1 LEFLVTNFEIGPR
14 EEIVDRLETVSVS
27 EDWDMTV
34 RDYGGFRLF
43 VNGGLLAAAK
53 SDFAFDGTAIVDGR
67 MVTLFRNY
75 DKRSLRALREAV
87 WARPADVCG
96 CFCLVSVNKAQKRF
110 ILQYDVL
117 NAYPSF
123 VYRSG
128 DQYVVSNNIHFIEAA
143 AEAAGRTLTRT
154 ALPYLSDF
162 ALGSAYD
169 VGSPYRE
176 VEILRPGQTVRG
188 GADGLKITDDAA
200 GRQDAASDASYEDAL
215 QHAGE
220 RLRARVALVAETFE
234 QPDVFFDLTG
244 GMDSRM
250 VLAAVVSRNPR
261 PAWDFRTLFDPPHP
275 DGHCAALFGETFGLG
290 RVKGIP
296 ADERRLFSPF
306 DRMRF
311 ETFISMGV
319 GAKQGWTIT
328 PAYQDIA
335 HIHGGY
341 GEIAGSSPDGKRF
354 LSQDGPLTYRS
365 LLESYITRLGTLGI
379 LKFFVPEGVEWLRSL
394 MASRLGQYETAGIAP
409 EDAPLHYYNGGR
421 LRSHFGVISR
431 LRSQNRNYI
440 DILYDMHLQSCA
452 LKVAPKQRI
461 AGKVNFDLIRLL
473 GGDAVAGLP
482 MANAR
487 WDPSLFAGGAAPQE
501 LRAPPITATTP
512 NTFRE
517 VPEKRVFE
525 PAVSGREVSFSS
537 RPDPN
542 LPPYDIT
549 RVDRAHRDTFRRQ
562 LFLSTY
568 LPDLRSASE
577 LQPILDWAQIDAV
590 LAAPPETLTR
600 YPFDLLLQ
608 ALCDITI
615 WHRKM
620 ELSVYR

>member
-1 LEFLVTNFEIGPR
+1 MEFLVTNFEIDQR
-14 EEIVDRLETVSVS
+14 KEFVDRLETVSVS
-27 EDWDMTV
+27 EDRDMSIG
-34 RDYGGFRLF
+34 DYGGFRLF
-43 VNGGLLAAAK
+43 VNGGLLTGPK
-53 SDFAFDGTAIVDGR
+53 SDFAFDGSAIFDGR

-75 DKRSLRALREAV
+75 DKRSLRALREAARV
-87 WARPADVCG
+87 RPADVSG
-96 CFCLVSVNKAQKRF
+96 CFCLVSVNKEHKRF
-110 ILQYDVL
+110 FLQYDVL

-123 VYRSG
+123 VYRWG
-128 DQYVVSNNIHFIEAA
+128 DRYVVSNNIHFIAAA
-143 AEAAGRTLTRT
+143 AEAAGRKLTRT
-154 ALPYLSDF
+154 ALPYLSDL

-169 VGSPYRE
+169 VGSPYSE
-176 VEILRPGQTVRG
+176 VEIVGPGQTVRG
-188 GADGLKITDDAA
+188 GADGLKINHDAA
-200 GRQDAASDASYEDAL
+200 GTKGAASGASYDEL
-215 QHAGE
+215 LHHTGE
-220 RLRARVALVAETFE
+220 RMRARVALVARTFE
-234 QPDVFFDLTG
+234 QSDVFFDLTG
-244 GMDSRM
+244 GMDSRI
-250 VLAAVVSRNPR
+250 VLAAVVSRSPR
-261 PAWDFRTLFDPPHP
+261 PAWDYRTLFDPPHP

-311 ETFISMGV
+311 ETFVSMGV

-328 PAYQDIA
+328 PPYQDIA

-354 LSQDGPLTYRS
+354 MSQDGPLTYGS
-365 LLESYITRLGTLGI
+365 LLESYITRLGALGI
-379 LKFFVPEGVEWLRSL
+379 LKFFLPEGVEWLRSL
-394 MASRLGQYETAGIAP
+394 LASRLGQYETAGISP

-473 GGDAVAGLP
+473 GGDEVAGLP

-487 WDPSLFAGGAAPQE
+487 WDLSLFAGGAAPQG
-501 LRAPPITATTP
+501 LRPPPITATTP
-512 NTFRE
+512 NTFRQ
-517 VPEKRVFE
+517 VPQKREFQ

-542 LPPYDIT
+542 LPQYDIT

-568 LPDLRSASE
+568 LPDLRTASE